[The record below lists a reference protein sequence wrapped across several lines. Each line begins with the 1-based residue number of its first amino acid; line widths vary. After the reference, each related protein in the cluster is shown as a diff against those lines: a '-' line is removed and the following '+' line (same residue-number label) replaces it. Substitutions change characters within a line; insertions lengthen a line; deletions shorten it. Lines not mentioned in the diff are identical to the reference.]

1 MTFGKIQA
9 GSATFELEN
18 SNIFSVVRGSF
29 SWDRNVALAGLSRRG
44 QRVWIGILQAVRGMV
59 SNVALSTSVVLLA
72 AAVVLGQDLAVPN
85 GEGGGLATSGGGGGG
100 RARTAPTRVQ
110 QVTLYP
116 ATEPGG
122 RMEVNPPFLEMIE
135 KEPGERPVDSD
146 LKAVNRMLCKIAGG
160 SHDENYDCRN
170 RQTKSLPSPLPSPLH
185 TRALCFISLSR
196 HAKSAHEG
204 SVTKSVCCQ
213 APSPR
218 F

>member
-1 MTFGKIQA
+1 
-9 GSATFELEN
+9 
-18 SNIFSVVRGSF
+18 
-29 SWDRNVALAGLSRRG
+29 
-44 QRVWIGILQAVRGMV
+44 MV

-146 LKAVNRMLCKIAGG
+146 LKAVNRMLLGEDMAAFQFATVEQLGAVHENEEAMTRIFRAPLVRYIEGPKGG
-160 SHDENYDCRN
+160 VV
-170 RQTKSLPSPLPSPLH
+170 QLV
-185 TRALCFISLSR
+185 ALGMGDQ
-196 HAKSAHEG
+196 ASAR
-204 SVTKSVCCQ
+204 
-213 APSPR
+213 P
-218 F
+218 